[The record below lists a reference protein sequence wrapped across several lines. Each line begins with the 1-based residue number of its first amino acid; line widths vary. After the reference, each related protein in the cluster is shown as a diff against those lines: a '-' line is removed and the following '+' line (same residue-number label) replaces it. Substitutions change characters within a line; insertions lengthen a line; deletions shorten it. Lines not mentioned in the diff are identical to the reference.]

1 MKERHNRNSNSNII
15 KALVMLALIGIL
27 FAMFTINVEA
37 SEEPGKTAPTSATT
51 PQTITREIELTTRSA
66 LLVDRSG
73 SMEDIEN
80 VNEYLAKFDTSKY
93 DFVGYFDHRQIS
105 VDPDFEGGGDSYIC
119 EAIDKMAE
127 RGFIHIDVITD
138 GQQWPQEYDAL
149 VGYTDIDLTIYLVE
163 ETEDSEELTKK
174 LAERMVN
181 SSLQVV
187 TPDGDKRVILDDY
200 QPPVYTIEIPLPEEK
215 DDEGGAVENIPQE
228 QDEKD
233 TDNPEVKI
241 PWWWFVI
248 TFLLAVLIAA
258 LFDLIHELITHRDRD
273 GQKNDDDGGAQQPL
287 PVIPEKGK
295 KAIAEGDF
303 ILADISG
310 SMATCQQATAQA
322 CQSVNG
328 AAPKCIA
335 FGQSVMHVKTA
346 ELSSIPNQGQTYG
359 WEAVE
364 TAWNMG
370 KKRIVIVSDMQF
382 NGKAFQAG
390 QMMFERITVIAP
402 AGYKEQNVEQLRQIA
417 KEVEVL
423 PLQ

>member
-1 MKERHNRNSNSNII
+1 MKQKKKHTLM
-15 KALVMLALIGIL
+15 KLAVMLMLIGIL
-27 FAMFTINVEA
+27 FAMFTITVEA
-37 SEEPGKTAPTSATT
+37 SEEPGNTAAASSATQ
-51 PQTITREIELTTRSA
+51 QTVTREIELITRSA

-80 VNEYLAKFDTSKY
+80 VNEYLAKFDISKY
-93 DFVGYFDHRQIS
+93 DVVGYFDHRQIS

-127 RGFIHIDVITD
+127 RGFTHIDVITD

-200 QPPVYTIEIPLPEEK
+200 QPPVYVIEIPVPEK
-215 DDEGGAVENIPQE
+215 DNNAEGDTNIHE
-228 QDEKD
+228 EDAI
-233 TDNPEVKI
+233 TDSEEAKF
-241 PWWWFVI
+241 PWRWFVV
-248 TFLLAVLIAA
+248 TLLLAVLIAA
-258 LFDLIHELITHRDRD
+258 IFDFIHELFTNHRDGAD
-273 GQKNDDDGGAQQPL
+273 QKNDGGAQQPL

-295 KAIAEGDF
+295 QAIAEGDF
-303 ILADISG
+303 ILADVSG
-310 SMATCQQATAQA
+310 SMAVCQQATVQA

-328 AAPKCIA
+328 AAQKCLA
-335 FGQSVMHVKTA
+335 FGERITHVLTA
-346 ELSSIPNQGQTYG
+346 DLAYIPNQGQTYG
-359 WEAVE
+359 WEAIE
-364 TAWNMG
+364 TAWNM
-370 KKRIVIVSDMQF
+370 KKKKIIIVSDMQF
-382 NGKAFQAG
+382 NGKAFQAD
-390 QMMFERITVIAP
+390 QMMFDRIIVIAP
-402 AGYKEQNVEQLRQIA
+402 AVYNEKNVERLRQIA